1 MRFAYGAQRE
11 ALTEQLVN
19 MCQSAVVAMESATQ
33 SLLHVDLCLAEHV
46 IGSTEAMAYTA
57 VTAEEAGLA
66 LLALQA
72 PIGRNLRD
80 AVTSIQIVA
89 DLDRMNALAVHVAKI
104 ARRRHP
110 RCAVPEE
117 VSGYFAEMGRVAVDL
132 ADNARLVIETRD
144 LGRARYIREAD
155 NAMDDLHR
163 HLFTVLLHREWKHTM
178 TAAVDVTLLSRYYER
193 FADHA
198 VDVARRIIFAATG
211 HLPVEEP
218 VGAPRRTS
226 SIERLSSTQG

>member
-1 MRFAYGAQRE
+1 MRFAYGLQLE
-11 ALTEQLVN
+11 ALTAQLVE
-19 MCQSAVVAMESATQ
+19 MCQSASVAMDSATQ
-33 SLLHVDLCLAEHV
+33 CLLRADLCLAEHV
-46 IGSTEAMAYTA
+46 IGSGEAMAQA
-57 VTAEEAGLA
+57 ALAAEESGLA

-72 PIGRNLRD
+72 PVGRNLRT

-89 DLDRMNALAVHVAKI
+89 DLDRMNALALHVAKI

-132 ADNARLVIETRD
+132 ADNARQVIESQD
-144 LGRARYIREAD
+144 LGRARYIRDAD
-155 NAMDDLHR
+155 DAMDDLHR
-163 HLFTVLLHREWKHTM
+163 HLFTVLLHREWKHSM
-178 TAAVDVTLLSRYYER
+178 TSAVDVTLLSRYYER

-198 VDVARRIIFAATG
+198 VEVARRTIFAATG

-218 VGAPRRTS
+218 LDFPASATG
-226 SIERLSSTQG
+226 